1 MSRMTVKPHT
11 ADSDP
16 AWDWNQLASLGEQL
30 RNENSFTA
38 QRDRILSMTARLIS
52 GRVDV
57 WLNESI
63 FRLPDWEDGKVFPPQ
78 PPLAGMKRAIKTG
91 KLQTQNK
98 IKTKAAAG
106 VTFASVPLEYQGL
119 TLGVLQITRGKGQVF
134 STAELTLLP
143 ELAQMIAVSLFTSHR
158 AEVEQFRLRQLNLVR
173 EVSTQIA
180 NVLDVDELSAR
191 VTSLIQKTFNYYYVA
206 IFTLEQNSS
215 ALRFR
220 SSAVALRKGGIRSGI
235 LEGRNASIALEV
247 ETGQGLI
254 GEAVRTGQ
262 QIICDD
268 VRADVRF
275 RFIDSLP
282 ETKSEVVI
290 PLKIEERVLG
300 VLDVQSNQFRA
311 FHPNDILVLHALADN
326 IARAVDGAHLYSSLR
341 RRADQL
347 TLMSEVSKSVTSTL
361 NLSELMREAAAL
373 IHDKFGYPYVSL
385 FTVHNNRRLIVYE
398 AGSGRRSKKLEGFT
412 LPLDN
417 PEGIL
422 SWTARH
428 GRTVLANDVSRDDRY
443 LPSLLPPKNTRSEIC
458 VPLIFNDEVLGLLDI
473 QSDKLNAFTENDQIM
488 FESVADTM
496 AAAIRNADLYRSE
509 QWRRQVA
516 DSFREV
522 AGLVSDNAGVDEV
535 LETILSELARNL
547 PIDISAVWL
556 LQDGDL
562 CLSAVHG
569 ADAGQLESVCI
580 SNPEAIYAMADAL
593 MSDVPIIR
601 RADEP
606 LWPSGLS
613 AGYDSSYSSIAA
625 PLRVG
630 DRPLGVLTLA
640 HHTSGRYGHEAQA
653 ITATF
658 SSYAAVAIENAR
670 LYDSAQE
677 QAYASAALL
686 QVAQAVVSLNDV
698 DEILGTITRIMPI
711 LVGVHRVALYRWHV
725 SRNSFIATHEYGFSE
740 NEETDLTEKEFVPG
754 EFPVLDH
761 AFEQNRMFIQPLN
774 PKSTP
779 RSWLKIR
786 PEAQGEADVVNA
798 GRLLMA
804 VPLSIKNDLFGV
816 MLIEEAENGRRFR
829 SRRIEIINGIAQQA
843 ALAIQNDLLQLEMVV
858 RERLETEVQLARSI
872 QQTFIP
878 QTLPVN
884 GAWQFAARWRTA
896 RQVGGDF
903 YDVIELPNGN
913 FGLFIADVSDKG
925 MPAAL
930 FMALTRTLVRAAVH
944 EMDSPAAVLQR
955 VNDQLLPDT
964 QQGMFVT
971 AVYGVLDT
979 KLGTFTY
986 VNAGHNPPF
995 WVKGNADSAT
1005 GSGRR
1010 IEKLTRTAVALGVI
1024 EQPVMRE
1031 GMISLEVGDN
1041 LLLYTDG
1048 LTEAFSPAGNLFGDS
1063 RLMDALFSIQ
1073 EHTADEVLIVVEER
1087 LNEFIETVPLGD
1099 DLTMLSVKRL

>member
-1 MSRMTVKPHT
+1 MTVKQPVPHPE
-11 ADSDP
+11 S

-30 RNENSFTA
+30 RNEASLSA
-38 QRDRILSMTARLIS
+38 QRDRIAAMTGRLIS
-52 GRVDV
+52 GKVEV
-57 WLNESI
+57 WLNENF
-63 FRLPDWEDGKVFPPQ
+63 FRLPDWEDGRVFPPQ
-78 PPLAGMKRAIKTG
+78 PPLDGMKRAIKAG
-91 KLQTQNK
+91 KLINPKRSSGLTC
-98 IKTKAAAG
+98 
-106 VTFASVPLEYQGL
+106 ASIPLEDHGI
-119 TLGVLQITRGKGQVF
+119 TLGALQITRPGGPAF
-134 STAELTLLP
+134 SSEELNLLQGV
-143 ELAQMIAVSLFTSHR
+143 EQIVSMSLFASHR
-158 AEVEQFRLRQLNLVR
+158 AEVEQFRLGQLNLVR

-191 VTSLIQKTFNYYYVA
+191 VTKLIQRTFNYYYVA
-206 IFTLEQNSS
+206 IFTMEPEDS

-220 SSAVALRKGGIRSGI
+220 SSAVAQRKGRKK
-235 LEGRNASIALEV
+235 AAIALEV
-247 ETGQGLI
+247 AAGQGLI
-254 GEAVRTGQ
+254 GEAVLTGQ
-262 QIICDD
+262 QIVCDD
-268 VRADVRF
+268 VRTDSRF

-282 ETKSEVVI
+282 ETRSEVVI
-290 PLKIEERVLG
+290 PLKIEDRVLG
-300 VLDVQSNQFRA
+300 VLDVQSNQPRA

-326 IARAVDGAHLYSSLR
+326 IARAVDGARLYSRLR

-347 TLMSEVSKSVTSTL
+347 TLVSEVSKSVTSTL
-361 NLSELMREAAAL
+361 NLSDLMREAASL
-373 IHDKFGYPYVSL
+373 IHDKFGYPHVSL

-398 AGSGRRSKKLEGFT
+398 AGSGRRSKKLAGFT
-412 LPLDN
+412 LPLDA
-417 PEGIL
+417 PAGIL
-422 SWTARH
+422 PWTARH

-443 LPSLLPPKNTRSEIC
+443 LPSPLPPRNTRSEIC
-458 VPLIFNDEVLGLLDI
+458 VPLIFNDEVVGLLDI
-473 QSDKLNAFTENDQIM
+473 QSDKLNAFTGDDRLM

-535 LETILSELARNL
+535 LETILSELGRNL

-580 SNPEAIYAMADAL
+580 SNPGAIYAMAEAL

-613 AGYDSSYSSIAA
+613 AGYDSDYSSIAA

-653 ITATF
+653 ITTTF

-686 QVAQAVVSLNDV
+686 QVAQAVVSLNDL

-711 LVGVHRVALYRWHV
+711 LVGVHRVALYRRDAA
-725 SRNSFIATHEYGFSE
+725 RNIFIATHEYGFSE
-740 NEETDLTEKEFVPG
+740 NEGADLTDNGFVPG
-754 EFPVLDH
+754 EFPLLDG
-761 AFEQNRMFIQPLN
+761 AYEQNRMLIHPLN
-774 PKSTP
+774 PRTAP

-786 PEAQGEADVVNA
+786 SEAQDEAGVVNA
-798 GRLLMA
+798 ERLLMA

-829 SRRIEIINGIAQQA
+829 ARRIEIINGIAQQA

-878 QTLPVN
+878 QSLPLHD
-884 GAWQFAARWRTA
+884 AWQFAARWRTA

-903 YDVIELPNGN
+903 YDVIELPDGN

-944 EMDSPAAVLQR
+944 EMVSPAGVLQR

-979 KLGTFTY
+979 KAGTFTY

-995 WVKGNADSAT
+995 WVKGN
-1005 GSGRR
+1005 GQ

-1024 EQPVMRE
+1024 EQPVMKE
-1031 GMISLEVGDN
+1031 GIISLEVGDN

-1048 LTEAFSPAGNLFGDS
+1048 LTEAFSPDGNLFGDS

-1073 EHTADEVLIVVEER
+1073 KHTADEVLIVVEER